1 MLRGSGGEELYT
13 YDTVRRTATR
23 VSQGTGTVANPT
35 WSADGQRV
43 IFASFAGGRVWNIYS
58 VSSTESSSP
67 ERVLPP
73 SDQMQWPCSVSPDGQ
88 LLLYA
93 QGIDATTDLWVA
105 SLNGNAAPQRL
116 TNTPFREMDG
126 KFSPDGRWIAYTSTE
141 SGRSEVY
148 IRSFPIAST
157 RVQVSAGGA
166 MFPAWSS
173 DGQEIIYRGG
183 GSMFSVKLTKT
194 ARGLE
199 PSPPQQLFQF
209 SDPRV
214 LPHYAIAADGQRFI
228 FLRSTGVDRVS
239 VVLNWTALANER

>member
-1 MLRGSGGEELYT
+1 MDLFAQFVGWPVLGASPDRQRLAVMLRGSGGEELDT

-35 WSADGQRV
+35 WSADGQRA
-43 IFASFAGGRVWNIYS
+43 IFASFAGGRVWNIFS

-116 TNTPFREMDG
+116 TNTPFREMDA
-126 KFSPDGRWIAYTSTE
+126 KFSPDGRWIAFTFD
-141 SGRSEVY
+141 G
-148 IRSFPIAST
+148 IRPI
-157 RVQVSAGGA
+157 
-166 MFPAWSS
+166 
-173 DGQEIIYRGG
+173 
-183 GSMFSVKLTKT
+183 
-194 ARGLE
+194 RGLH
-199 PSPPQQLFQF
+199 PIVSDRLGHASRFRPAGRCSRRGPPMARR
-209 SDPRV
+209 SSIV
-214 LPHYAIAADGQRFI
+214 AADRCS
-228 FLRSTGVDRVS
+228 RSS
-239 VVLNWTALANER
+239 